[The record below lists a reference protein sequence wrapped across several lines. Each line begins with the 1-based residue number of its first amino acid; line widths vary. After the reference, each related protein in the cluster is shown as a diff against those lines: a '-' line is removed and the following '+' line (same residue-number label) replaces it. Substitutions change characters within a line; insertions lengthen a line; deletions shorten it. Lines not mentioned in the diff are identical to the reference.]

1 MNGLAVLDFSDMHI
15 VNRGAG
21 NGDREQGAATY
32 AVTETLEQL
41 ALKLLVT
48 ARSVHQVAIVDVR
61 SGVYFYDEVRRFESD
76 LIQRALVFTSGSQ
89 VRAARLL
96 NMKVTTHN
104 SEIQHYDI
112 NVDLLVGSVV
122 ALEAGGS
129 DQSEG

>member
-15 VNRGAG
+15 VNRGAA
-21 NGDREQGAATY
+21 NGDRDQGAAAY

-41 ALKLLVT
+41 ALKLLMT
-48 ARSVHQVAIVDVR
+48 ARSVNQAPIVDVR
-61 SGVYFYDEVRRFESD
+61 RGVDFYDEVRRFEID

-96 NMKVTTHN
+96 NMKVTTLN
-104 SEIQHYDI
+104 SKIKHYDI

-122 ALEAGGS
+122 ALEAGGL
-129 DQSEG
+129 DHTEE